1 MGYWIYPGE
10 RRPVVVMADTQED
23 ADKEVRLSPDYD
35 GFGGRVYTVEEYSM
49 LCKRTIHSLK
59 SWPEYY
65 RPVVSGEK
73 TFEVRVGNDRI
84 YKVGDYIDLVEYT
97 QETKTP
103 TGSHATREITYVMHG
118 HPFLPENVWVLGL
131 KIPDELTVPKKP

>member
-10 RRPVVVMADTQED
+10 RRPVVVMADTQEE
-23 ADKEVRLSPDYD
+23 ADKEVRQSPDYD
-35 GFGGRVYTVEEYSM
+35 GFGGRIYTVEEYST

-65 RPVVSGEK
+65 RPVVDGK
-73 TFEVRVGNDRI
+73 KKFEVRVGNDRT
-84 YKVGDYIDLVEYT
+84 YQAGDYIDLVEIDK
-97 QETKTP
+97 ETRKP

-118 HPFLPENVWVLGL
+118 APFLPPDVWVLAL
-131 KIPDELTVPKKP
+131 KIPDELTVQKP